1 MLLMKLDKVK
11 NTVLLFVLLLISC
24 GNKFKSETFKKN
36 DHSIIVGA
44 NNTSTYVSLLQEKRI
59 GVVANQ
65 TSVIFKDDHS
75 YTHLI
80 DSLISL
86 NINVTIIF
94 SPEHGFRGNKDAGE
108 SVENGVDIKTGVPII
123 SLHGSYKKPKKETLE
138 NLDIMI
144 FDIQDIGVRFYTY
157 LSTLHYIMESC
168 AEANIPLV
176 ILDRPNPNGQY
187 VDGPTMEKKHRSFL
201 GMHEIPLVHG
211 MTLAEYAQMINGEKW
226 LSDSKVCELI
236 IVSCSNYNHDKSY
249 SLPIRPSPNIPNDLA
264 VKLYP
269 SLGLFEGTNINAG
282 RGTEFQFQRYG
293 APFLDS
299 TVMKFTYIPHPNF
312 GAKNPKHNDILCFG
326 ENLQNVLVKKE
337 LTLKWLIKAYENC
350 KDKSQFFL
358 KKGFTKHAGTV
369 TLQTQIEKGLTE
381 EDIKATWIDDL
392 EAFKKIRKKYLIYD

>member
-1 MLLMKLDKVK
+1 
-11 NTVLLFVLLLISC
+11 
-24 GNKFKSETFKKN
+24 
-36 DHSIIVGA
+36 
-44 NNTSTYVSLLQEKRI
+44 
-59 GVVANQ
+59 
-65 TSVIFKDDHS
+65 
-75 YTHLI
+75 
-80 DSLISL
+80 
-86 NINVTIIF
+86 
-94 SPEHGFRGNKDAGE
+94 
-108 SVENGVDIKTGVPII
+108 VDIKTGVPII

>member
-1 MLLMKLDKVK
+1 
-11 NTVLLFVLLLISC
+11 
-24 GNKFKSETFKKN
+24 
-36 DHSIIVGA
+36 
-44 NNTSTYVSLLQEKRI
+44 
-59 GVVANQ
+59 
-65 TSVIFKDDHS
+65 
-75 YTHLI
+75 
-80 DSLISL
+80 
-86 NINVTIIF
+86 
-94 SPEHGFRGNKDAGE
+94 
-108 SVENGVDIKTGVPII
+108 
-123 SLHGSYKKPKKETLE
+123 
-138 NLDIMI
+138 
-144 FDIQDIGVRFYTY
+144 
-157 LSTLHYIMESC
+157 
-168 AEANIPLV
+168 
-176 ILDRPNPNGQY
+176 
-187 VDGPTMEKKHRSFL
+187 MEKKHRSFL

>member
-1 MLLMKLDKVK
+1 MKLDKVK
-11 NTVLLFVLLLISC
+11 NTVLLFVLLLISSV
-24 GNKFKSETFKKN
+24 NNFKSETLKEN
-36 DHSIIVGA
+36 DHFIIVGA
-44 NNTSTYVSLLQEKRI
+44 NNMSKYISLLQGKRI
-59 GVVANQ
+59 GVLANQ
-65 TSVIFKDDHS
+65 TSVIFKNDNS

-86 NINVTIIF
+86 NINVTTIF

-108 SVENGVDIKTGVPII
+108 SVEDGVDIKTGVPII

-138 NLDIMI
+138 NLDIMV